1 MRGFRLREA
10 FNGSP
15 CQHAHVTF
23 VGFTTPARASVTMR
37 KRSTAR
43 NVWVIENNGAENRCK
58 RSTPSRKC
66 LTFCEKRLPVAEWA
80 HMRLQ
85 KSPAKAKTYA
95 TIFAK
100 VWQQPIEPYAVV
112 P

>member
-1 MRGFRLREA
+1 MSQKTLVSFTDVPKMQTVTLLKSRKTEVFETILSIYQEE
-10 FNGSP
+10 SP
-15 CQHAHVTF
+15 TLKVEY
-23 VGFTTPARASVTMR
+23 
-37 KRSTAR
+37 
-43 NVWVIENNGAENRCK
+43 WVLENNGAENRCK

-85 KSPAKAKTYA
+85 KSPAKAKAYA

-100 VWQQPIEPYAVV
+100 IWQ
-112 P
+112 